1 MGVVTVL
8 LLVACHQKKPLDEVE
23 ITQIAK
29 EAYIYGFPVVE
40 LYRDMYIHVIDKDNS
55 RFLASFNKLAWR
67 AVSSPVRGCT
77 KEIASDSREQTFRI
91 DDTEKAQ
98 PESGMAYGS
107 VWFDLRDEPYVL
119 TVPATMAGRYFS
131 IQFIDLFSEPF
142 ECISNRRDGNNGG
155 HFLIAT
161 SEWKGKNPSG
171 MTRIITSSTS
181 FVSGL
186 FRIRIENQEDVGQVE
201 KLIRQFRIIPLSQ
214 YNGTATGSPAGDIH
228 YPEFSAEKTMT
239 PEFFTYLNFLLQF
252 CSISGDENEMMRR
265 FARIG
270 IEPGRPFDHST
281 MSEPEKRALID
292 GMAAGQAEL
301 KMLARSGVGKS
312 VVFRETGEDTEKNY
326 SYRAYM
332 SARNPFG
339 GSSREILTL
348 VYETVEQNV
357 LDGRNRYELRFDANQ
372 LPPVDA
378 FWTLTAYPFVK
389 RPSFKPDDAYVLN
402 SASRILELN
411 NDGSLVVTLQQ
422 EEPGQEKRSNW
433 LPVPSGPFY
442 VLLQLYQPREDVNAG
457 YWLPP
462 EMNRQFSQNI
472 KHVTNQ
478 PIRFPDM
485 SSTDAASALPVRK
498 INCLQ
503 NHEGFT
509 FEFLKCLFAGCF
521 CQSDQTAG

>member
-1 MGVVTVL
+1 MHL
-8 LLVACHQKKPLDEVE
+8 LTNP
-23 ITQIAK
+23 
-29 EAYIYGFPVVE
+29 
-40 LYRDMYIHVIDKDNS
+40 
-55 RFLASFNKLAWR
+55 AWR
-67 AVSSPVRGCT
+67 TVSSSVRGCT
-77 KEIASDSREQTFRI
+77 KETASDSREQAFRI
-91 DDTEKAQ
+91 DDAEKAQ
-98 PESGMAYGS
+98 PEPGMAYGS

-131 IQFIDLFSEPF
+131 IQFTDLFSEPF
-142 ECISNRRDGNNGG
+142 EYISNRRDGNSGG
-155 HFLIAT
+155 HFLIAA

-186 FRIRIENQEDVGQVE
+186 FRIRIENQADVGQVE
-201 KLIRQFRIIPLSQ
+201 KLIRQFRIIPLSR
-214 YNGTATGSPAGDIH
+214 YNGDGNGFACRRYPLSGVQCRKNDDAGI
-228 YPEFSAEKTMT
+228 FA
-239 PEFFTYLNFLLQF
+239 YLNFLLQF
-252 CSISGDENEMMRR
+252 CSVSGDENAMMRR
-265 FARIG
+265 FAKIG

-281 MSEPEKRALID
+281 MSEPEKRALTD

-312 VVFRETGEDTEKNY
+312 VTFRETGKDTEKNY
-326 SYRAYM
+326 SCRAYM

-378 FWTLTAYPFVK
+378 FWTLTSISVREAAVFQS
-389 RPSFKPDDAYVLN
+389 RTMLMCSIH
-402 SASRILELN
+402 ASRILELN

-433 LPVPSGPFY
+433 LPVPSGPFH
-442 VLLQLYQPREDVNAG
+442 VLLQLYQPREDVNEG

-498 INCLQ
+498 INCSQ
-503 NHEGFT
+503 NREGFT
-509 FEFLKCLFAGCF
+509 FEFLKRLFAGCF
-521 CQSDQTAG
+521 LPRAIKPLVRTVPWSSEMLFSSSF